1 LTVWDSRI
9 ALRACTVLEEVAGEA
24 SVARGGRRAEIAASN
39 QKGALGA
46 GDAGEAVVGVAGRAD
61 SGRGA

>member
-1 LTVWDSRI
+1 
-9 ALRACTVLEEVAGEA
+9 LEEVAGEA